1 MDAYTRRYEPTD
13 EERSLLDSLMAKHN
27 ICFSGCQAFQHCKN
41 PYGNMRRM
49 YGDIKLCIVQFW
61 STRLLVQQAYTEY
74 TSLFMKPIFNPDPD
88 RIRALLPR
96 LECIDGEQ
104 EGWEKEVA
112 KFARSDGKKTLVV
125 MEDIVWYYAAK
136 RHYERIFR
144 ILEALELSSPPS
156 LPSPSGA
163 PSTSLPTLY
172 YI

>member
-1 MDAYTRRYEPTD
+1 MDAYTKKYEPTE
-13 EERSLLDSLMAKHN
+13 EERRVLDSLMAKHN

-41 PYGNMRRM
+41 PYGFLRRF
-49 YGDIKLCIVQFW
+49 YGDIKLCIVQYM

-74 TSLFMKPIFNPDPD
+74 TTLFMKPIFNPNPD

-104 EGWEKEVA
+104 EGWEKQVA

-125 MEDIVWYYAAK
+125 MEGIVWYYDAK

-144 ILEALELSSPPS
+144 ILETLEGSV
-156 LPSPSGA
+156 SPS
-163 PSTSLPTLY
+163 
-172 YI
+172 